1 MNKFVGTGKRI
12 VRWLLLAVAG
22 YVSILVLLML
32 FESKIVYPAPRGG
45 SRLASESMA
54 EDVSFRSADGTRLHG
69 WYFEKPDAASTIV
82 FFHGNAESVDT
93 SGPWICQFASSLNA
107 SVFIFDYR
115 GYGKSEGR
123 PSEKGVVEDGVA
135 AIDWLSNRT
144 GLTSDQMVFFGRSL
158 GGGVAIQ
165 VAKQKPPRAFVLVST
180 FSSIVDVAC
189 EQFSWL
195 PIRLVMKNR
204 YESEQAITEMDI
216 PILQIHGDRDQTIS
230 MNLGKRLNEASPSQH
245 KSFVVAQG
253 KGHNNLNLES
263 FRQEIND
270 FLPRRPLA
278 PGLTGPT
285 THPPGLTGPTTHPD
299 DDGE

>member
-1 MNKFVGTGKRI
+1 M
-12 VRWLLLAVAG
+12 
-22 YVSILVLLML
+22 
-32 FESKIVYPAPRGG
+32 
-45 SRLASESMA
+45 
-54 EDVSFRSADGTRLHG
+54 
-69 WYFEKPDAASTIV
+69 
-82 FFHGNAESVDT
+82 
-93 SGPWICQFASSLNA
+93 
-107 SVFIFDYR
+107 
-115 GYGKSEGR
+115 
-123 PSEKGVVEDGVA
+123 EDGVA

-253 KGHNNLNLES
+253 KGHK
-263 FRQEIND
+263 I
-270 FLPRRPLA
+270 
-278 PGLTGPT
+278 
-285 THPPGLTGPTTHPD
+285 
-299 DDGE
+299 